1 MCTEDNAK
9 YSLWNPDLTTVPESP
24 AIVYPEI
31 ELGEDEQLDQAPDVG
46 GSLPHGYPQTSKSP
60 GGASA
65 FSGTTVRTSLPL
77 QDSADPNIEVM
88 LDALPDLSEAADKLL
103 GCLVPSESSDAAIT
117 GKMTKLHTKGT
128 IASINWRRHGNAFQA
143 QRELYGSDS
152 YINPSAALKTLLGT
166 KQLSE
171 ATSGPWRPDALF
183 QKSNLAV
190 LASNIFTRPWQEQED
205 QFIEDLEQAFPRYF
219 TEGLASSDTLMPGH
233 SMLVVET
240 FQFALEVRTQ
250 YAISLLDRHS
260 AQPNF
265 DSDVVLHQVF
275 YKNKDVLKGWAVP
288 GIHSEDLTVEFEDAV
303 LKRLAQLREAFTDFS
318 ESAIAGTERLRTTF
332 PWISF
337 VHQTIAWII
346 NRMKE
351 VEAQIIASG
360 GNQAIC
366 ENLDEEV
373 QRLRLARPSMNYGD
387 LVLNY
392 EPPSEASN
400 TASEQQNVASNAF
413 PVKVLKMGQFK

>member
-1 MCTEDNAK
+1 M
-9 YSLWNPDLTTVPESP
+9 
-24 AIVYPEI
+24 YPEI
-31 ELGEDEQLDQAPDVG
+31 QLGDDEELDQAANIGDG
-46 GSLPHGYPQTSKSP
+46 LPHGSPLTSKSP

-65 FSGTTVRTSLPL
+65 FSGTTVRTSLPV
-77 QDSADPNIEVM
+77 QDAADPNTEGM

-103 GCLVPSESSDAAIT
+103 GCLVPSEISDAIIIS
-117 GKMTKLHTKGT
+117 KMTKLHTKGT
-128 IASINWRRHGNAFQA
+128 TASVNWRRHRNAFQA

-183 QKSNLAV
+183 QKANLAV
-190 LASNIFTRPWQEQED
+190 LASSIFTRRWQEDD

-219 TEGLASSDTLMPGH
+219 TEALASSDTLMAGH
-233 SMLVVET
+233 SMLIMDT

-250 YAISLLDRHS
+250 YAIMLLARYS
-260 AQPNF
+260 ARPNF

-275 YKNKDVLKGWAVP
+275 YKNEDVLKGWGVP
-288 GIHSEDLTVEFEDAV
+288 GIHSEDLTDEFEDAV
-303 LKRLAQLREAFTDFS
+303 LKRLAQLREAFTDIL
-318 ESAIAGTERLRTTF
+318 ENAVAGIERLRATF
-332 PWISF
+332 PWSSF
-337 VHQTIAWII
+337 LHRTVAWISE
-346 NRMKE
+346 RMKE
-351 VEAQIIASG
+351 IEAQITASG

-366 ENLDEEV
+366 ESLSDEV
-373 QRLRLARPSMNYGD
+373 QRLRWARPSMNYDD

-400 TASEQQNVASNAF
+400 TASEHQNVASKAF
-413 PVKVLKMGQFK
+413 PVKLLQMSHFK

>member
-1 MCTEDNAK
+1 M
-9 YSLWNPDLTTVPESP
+9 
-24 AIVYPEI
+24 YPEI
-31 ELGEDEQLDQAPDVG
+31 QLGDDEELDQAVNIGD
-46 GSLPHGYPQTSKSP
+46 SLPHGSPLTSKSP

-65 FSGTTVRTSLPL
+65 FSGTTVRTSLPV
-77 QDSADPNIEVM
+77 QDAADPNTEGM

-103 GCLVPSESSDAAIT
+103 GCLVPSEISDAIIIS
-117 GKMTKLHTKGT
+117 KMTKLHTKGS
-128 IASINWRRHGNAFQA
+128 IASINWKRHGNAFQA

-183 QKSNLAV
+183 QKANLAV
-190 LASNIFTRPWQEQED
+190 LASSIFTRRWQEDD

-219 TEGLASSDTLMPGH
+219 TEALASSDILMAGH
-233 SMLVVET
+233 SMLIMET

-250 YAISLLDRHS
+250 YAIMLLARYS
-260 AQPNF
+260 ARPNF

-275 YKNKDVLKGWAVP
+275 YKNEDVLKGWGVP
-288 GIHSEDLTVEFEDAV
+288 GIHSEDLTDEFEDAV
-303 LKRLAQLREAFTDFS
+303 LKRLAQLREAFTDIL
-318 ESAIAGTERLRTTF
+318 ENAVAGIERLRATF
-332 PWISF
+332 PWSSF
-337 VHQTIAWII
+337 LHQTVAWISE
-346 NRMKE
+346 RMKE
-351 VEAQIIASG
+351 IEAQIIASG

-366 ENLDEEV
+366 ESLSDEV
-373 QRLRLARPSMNYGD
+373 QRLRWARPSMNYDD

-400 TASEQQNVASNAF
+400 TASEHQNVSSKAF
-413 PVKVLKMGQFK
+413 PVKQLKMGKFK

>member
-1 MCTEDNAK
+1 M
-9 YSLWNPDLTTVPESP
+9 
-24 AIVYPEI
+24 YPEI
-31 ELGEDEQLDQAPDVG
+31 QLGDDEELDQAANVG
-46 GSLPHGYPQTSKSP
+46 DSLPHGSPLTSKSP

-65 FSGTTVRTSLPL
+65 FSGTTVRTSLPV
-77 QDSADPNIEVM
+77 QDAADPNTEGM

-103 GCLVPSESSDAAIT
+103 GCLVPSEVSDAIIIS
-117 GKMTKLHTKGT
+117 KMTKLHTKGT
-128 IASINWRRHGNAFQA
+128 TANINWRRHRNAFQA

-166 KQLSE
+166 KELSE

-183 QKSNLAV
+183 QKANLAV
-190 LASNIFTRPWQEQED
+190 LASNIFTRRWQEDD

-219 TEGLASSDTLMPGH
+219 TEALASSDTLMAGH
-233 SMLVVET
+233 SMLIMET

-250 YAISLLDRHS
+250 YAIMLLARYS
-260 AQPNF
+260 ARPNF

-275 YKNKDVLKGWAVP
+275 YKTEDVLKGWGVP
-288 GIHSEDLTVEFEDAV
+288 GIHSEDLTDEFEDAV
-303 LKRLAQLREAFTDFS
+303 LKRLAQLREAFTDIL
-318 ESAIAGTERLRTTF
+318 ENAVAGIERLRATF
-332 PWISF
+332 PWSSF
-337 VHQTIAWII
+337 LHQSVAWISE
-346 NRMKE
+346 RMKE
-351 VEAQIIASG
+351 IEAQIIASG

-366 ENLDEEV
+366 ESLSDEV
-373 QRLRLARPSMNYGD
+373 QRLRWARPSMNYDD

-400 TASEQQNVASNAF
+400 TASEHQNVSIKAI